1 MRILFVTPY
10 PPSRIRVR
18 AYGFLSQLQQQ
29 HEVTIVAQCASERDM
44 ADVQV
49 LRGQGYEVIEVQES
63 RRQAVLRSGLALC
76 SSLPL
81 QVAYARS
88 ASFTQ
93 TVQRLC
99 LERTY
104 DVIHVEH
111 LRGMASMELLAR
123 THPLVWDAVDCI
135 SLLSKLA
142 MKAGPSLSVR
152 AVARLEYKR
161 TQRYEARMLD
171 QLPHVLVTSQHDRD
185 AMIALRRMSLHDSTS
200 SDDEL
205 GSGIRVLAN
214 GVDLEYFQLAQ
225 QERRRF
231 NLVFSGKM
239 SYHANVATALYLHQQ
254 VMPLIWQQR
263 PETTLAIVGSNPPK
277 ALQALASDP
286 RVEVTGYVDDL
297 RSYVGRAEIML
308 SPMVYSVGIQ
318 NKVLEAM
325 ALGTPVIVAAKAAA
339 ALNALPGQDLMVAGS
354 AQEFAESALRLMND
368 AELRT
373 SLSQHGRN
381 YVERHH
387 NWKVLTDQLVDVYK
401 RISTAYTKEKDA
413 IAAPPM
419 VLGGAF

>member
-1 MRILFVTPY
+1 
-10 PPSRIRVR
+10 
-18 AYGFLSQLQQQ
+18 
-29 HEVTIVAQCASERDM
+29 SERDM
-44 ADVQV
+44 ADVQA

-76 SSLPL
+76 STLPL

-135 SLLSKLA
+135 SLLSKFA

-171 QLPHVLVTSQHDRD
+171 QLPHVLVTSQNDRD
-185 AMIALRRMSLHDSTS
+185 AMIALRRMSLHNSTS

-214 GVDLEYFQLAQ
+214 GVDLEYFRPAQ

-239 SYHANVATALYLHQQ
+239 SYHANVATALYLYQR

-263 PETTLAIVGSNPPK
+263 PEATLTIVGSNPPK
-277 ALQALASDP
+277 ALQALTGDP

-339 ALNALPGQDLMVAGS
+339 ALNALPGQDLMVAES

-373 SLSQHGRN
+373 SLGQHGRN

-387 NWKVLTDQLVDVYK
+387 NWKALTDQLVDVYK
-401 RISTAYTKEKDA
+401 RTSVAYTKEKDA
-413 IAAPPM
+413 IATPPM
-419 VLGGAF
+419 VLGRAF

>member
-18 AYGFLSQLQQQ
+18 AHGFLSQLQQQ

-44 ADVQV
+44 ADVQA

-76 SSLPL
+76 SPLPL

-88 ASFTQ
+88 ASFTR

-99 LERTY
+99 LEHTY

-111 LRGMASMELLAR
+111 LRGMASMESLAR

-171 QLPHVLVTSQHDRD
+171 QLPHVLVTSQNDRD
-185 AMIALRRMSLHDSTS
+185 AMIALRRMSLHDRAS

-205 GSGIRVLAN
+205 GSGIRVLSN
-214 GVDLEYFQLAQ
+214 GVDLEYFRPAQ

-263 PETTLAIVGSNPPK
+263 PEATLTIVGSNPPK
-277 ALQALASDP
+277 ALQALTSDP

>member
-18 AYGFLSQLQQQ
+18 AYGFLSQLRQQ

-44 ADVQV
+44 ADVQA

-63 RRQAVLRSGLALC
+63 RRQAMLRSGLALC
-76 SSLPL
+76 SPLPL

-93 TVQRLC
+93 TVQRLW

-111 LRGMASMELLAR
+111 LRGMASMEALAR

-142 MKAGPSLSVR
+142 MKAGPSFSVR
-152 AVARLEYKR
+152 TVARLEYKR

-171 QLPHVLVTSQHDRD
+171 QLPHVIVTSQNDRD
-185 AMIALRRMSLHDSTS
+185 AMIALRRIFLHDIAS

-205 GSGIRVLAN
+205 GSGIRVISN
-214 GVDLEYFQLAQ
+214 GVDLEYFQPTQ
-225 QERRRF
+225 QVRRRF

-263 PETTLAIVGSNPPK
+263 PEATLTIVGSNPPK
-277 ALQALASDP
+277 ALQALTSDP
-286 RVEVTGYVDDL
+286 RVEVTGYIDDL
-297 RSYVGRAEIML
+297 RSYVERAEIML

-325 ALGTPVIVAAKAAA
+325 ALGTPVIVAAQAAV
-339 ALNALPGQDLMVAGS
+339 ALNALPGQDLLVAET
-354 AQEFAESALRLMND
+354 AQGFAESALHLIND

-373 SLSQHGRN
+373 LLSQHGRN

-401 RISTAYTKEKDA
+401 GVSSAYTQEKEA
-413 IAAPPM
+413 IAVPPA

>member
-44 ADVQV
+44 ADVQA

-263 PETTLAIVGSNPPK
+263 PETTLTIVGSNPPK

>member
-76 SSLPL
+76 STLPL

-263 PETTLAIVGSNPPK
+263 PETTLTIVGSNPPK

>member
-18 AYGFLSQLQQQ
+18 AYGFLSQLHQQ

-44 ADVQV
+44 ADIYA
-49 LRGQGYEVIEVQES
+49 LRRQGYEVIEVQES
-63 RRQAVLRSGLALC
+63 RRQAVLRGGLALC

-88 ASFTQ
+88 ASLTQ

-99 LERTY
+99 LEHTF

-111 LRGMASMELLAR
+111 LRGIASMESLAR

-171 QLPHVLVTSQHDRD
+171 QLPHVLVTSQNDRD
-185 AMIALRRMSLHDSTS
+185 AMIALCRTSLYDRASN
-200 SDDEL
+200 DDAL
-205 GSGIRVLAN
+205 GRGIRVVSN
-214 GVDLEYFQLAQ
+214 GVDLEYFRPTQ

-239 SYHANVATALYLHQQ
+239 SYHANVATALYLYQQ

-263 PETTLAIVGSNPPK
+263 PEATLTIVGSNPPK
-277 ALQALASDP
+277 VLQALTSDP

-325 ALGTPVIVAAKAAA
+325 ALGTPVIVATKAAA
-339 ALNALPGQDLMVAGS
+339 ALDALPGQDLLVAGS
-354 AQEFAESALRLMND
+354 AQEFAEAALRLMSD

-401 RISTAYTKEKDA
+401 RASSAYTKEKDA
-413 IAAPPM
+413 IAAPSV

>member
-1 MRILFVTPY
+1 
-10 PPSRIRVR
+10 VR

-44 ADVQV
+44 ADVQA

-76 SSLPL
+76 SPLPL

-99 LERTY
+99 LERIY

-111 LRGMASMELLAR
+111 LRGMASMESLAR

-171 QLPHVLVTSQHDRD
+171 QLPHVLVTSQNDRD
-185 AMIALRRMSLHDSTS
+185 AMIALRRMSLHDRAS

-205 GSGIRVLAN
+205 GSGIRVLSN
-214 GVDLEYFQLAQ
+214 GVDLEYFRPAQ

-263 PETTLAIVGSNPPK
+263 PGATLTIVGSNPPK
-277 ALQALASDP
+277 ALQALTSDP

-354 AQEFAESALRLMND
+354 AQEFAESVLRLMND
-368 AELRT
+368 AELQT

-401 RISTAYTKEKDA
+401 RVSSAYTKEKDA

>member
-18 AYGFLSQLQQQ
+18 AYGFLSQLRQQ

-44 ADVQV
+44 ADVQA

-63 RRQAVLRSGLALC
+63 RRQAMLRSGLALC
-76 SSLPL
+76 SPLPL

-111 LRGMASMELLAR
+111 LRGMASMEALAR

-142 MKAGPSLSVR
+142 MKAGPSFSVR
-152 AVARLEYKR
+152 TVARLEYKR

-171 QLPHVLVTSQHDRD
+171 QLPHVIVTSQNDRD
-185 AMIALRRMSLHDSTS
+185 AMIALRRIFLHDIAS

-205 GSGIRVLAN
+205 GSGIRVISN
-214 GVDLEYFQLAQ
+214 GVDLEYFQPTQ
-225 QERRRF
+225 QVRRRF

-254 VMPLIWQQR
+254 VMPLIWQQQ
-263 PETTLAIVGSNPPK
+263 PEATLTIVGSNPPK
-277 ALQALASDP
+277 ALQALTSDP
-286 RVEVTGYVDDL
+286 RVEVTGYIDDL
-297 RSYVGRAEIML
+297 RSYVERAEIML

-325 ALGTPVIVAAKAAA
+325 ALGTPVIVAAKAAV
-339 ALNALPGQDLMVAGS
+339 ALNALPGQDLLVAET
-354 AQEFAESALRLMND
+354 AQGFAESALHLMND
-368 AELRT
+368 AGLRT

-381 YVERHH
+381 YVERHY

-401 RISTAYTKEKDA
+401 GVSSAYTQEKEA
-413 IAAPPM
+413 IAAPSG

>member
-263 PETTLAIVGSNPPK
+263 PETTLTIVGSNPPK